1 MRDQRG
7 KAEPSPTGIA
17 AQVPSEEAIRADLK
31 SLLSSN
37 IFSSATRSSRFLEY
51 VVEETLAGKQEAIKE
66 SVLGAEVFD
75 RVRDFDPRI
84 DAIVR
89 VEATKLRSRLEQYYQ
104 GEGAMASVEI
114 EIPKGTYVPRFS
126 VRAVEPATIDSAP
139 ALDQIVPDQIAPHA
153 GARWQNRNL
162 RLQGASAW

>member
-7 KAEPSPTGIA
+7 KAEPSPTGMA

-66 SVLGAEVFD
+66 SVLGSEVFD

-104 GEGAMASVEI
+104 GEGAQASVEI

-126 VRAVEPATIDSAP
+126 VRAMKPATIDSAP
-139 ALDQIVPDQIAPHA
+139 APDQIVPIK
-153 GARWQNRNL
+153 
-162 RLQGASAW
+162 